1 MPDALGYGAVQTLN
15 ALSFSAL
22 LLLNGLGLSVVLS
35 LMNFVNLAH
44 GSFFLLGSYVAIFWL
59 GSGAPW
65 WLAFPAA
72 FLAAGLAGLLLDR
85 FPFRRFYARPHLMQ
99 VLLTYGLS
107 LIFAD
112 LMRWGIGAQ
121 ILTPEL
127 PDMLKGVVFIGDM
140 PFPIFRLFL
149 IGAGTVLGLA
159 LWLLLDRTIWGA
171 VLRAAVTDRGIVETL
186 GIDTRRVFTVV
197 LVLSAGLGGLSGAL
211 GAGMLAAYPGLDEE
225 VLLLALV
232 TVVVGG
238 LGSFGGS
245 VAGALVVGFTLTF
258 SKVWLPEFANL
269 AAFGA
274 LVLLL
279 LVRPA
284 GIVAPALRRL

>member
-1 MPDALGYGAVQTLN
+1 MPDALAYAAIQTLN

-44 GSFFLLGSYVAIFWL
+44 GSFYLLGSYVAIFWL

-65 WLAFPAA
+65 WLAAPAA
-72 FLAAGLAGLLLDR
+72 FLAAGLAGGVLER
-85 FPFRRFYARPHLMQ
+85 FPFRQFYARPHLMQ

-112 LMRWGIGAQ
+112 LMRWGFGAQ
-121 ILTPEL
+121 ILTPEMPAAL
-127 PDMLKGVVFIGDM
+127 QGVVFVFDM
-140 PFPIFRLFL
+140 PFPFFRLVL
-149 IGAGTVLGLA
+149 IGAGAVLGLA
-159 LWLLLDRTIWGA
+159 LWLLLDRTLWGA
-171 VLRAAVTDRGIVETL
+171 VLRASVTDRQIVETL
-186 GIDTRRVFTVV
+186 GIDTRLVLTLV

-238 LGSFGGS
+238 LGSFGGT
-245 VAGALVVGFTLTF
+245 VAGALVVGCALTF
-258 SKVWLPEFANL
+258 SKVWFPEFANL
-269 AAFGA
+269 AAFAA

-279 LVRPA
+279 VLRPS
-284 GIVAPALRRL
+284 GLVAPPMRRI

>member
-1 MPDALGYGAVQTLN
+1 MPDLLGYAAVQTLN

-35 LMNFVNLAH
+35 LMNFVNLTH
-44 GSFFLLGSYVAIFWL
+44 GAFFLLGSYVGIFWL

-72 FLAAGLAGLLLDR
+72 FLASGLVGAVLER
-85 FPFRRFYARPHLMQ
+85 FPFRQFYAQPHLMQ

-112 LMRWGIGAQ
+112 LMRWGFGAQ

-127 PDMLKGVVFIGDM
+127 PETLQGVVFILDM

-149 IGAGTVLGLA
+149 IGAGVALGLA
-159 LWLLLDRTIWGA
+159 LWLLLDRTVWGA
-171 VLRAAVTDRGIVETL
+171 VLRAAVSDRGIVETL
-186 GIDTRRVFTVV
+186 GIDTRRVLTLV

-238 LGSFGGS
+238 LGSFGGT
-245 VAGALVVGFTLTF
+245 VAGALVVGFALTF
-258 SKVWLPEFANL
+258 SKVWFPEFANL
-269 AAFGA
+269 AAFA
-274 LVLLL
+274 VLVLLL
-279 LVRPA
+279 MLRPS
-284 GIVAPALRRL
+284 GLVAPPLRRI

>member
-1 MPDALGYGAVQTLN
+1 MPDALGYAAVQTLN

-59 GSGAPW
+59 ASGAPW

-72 FLAAGLAGLLLDR
+72 FLAAGLAGALLDR
-85 FPFRRFYARPHLMQ
+85 FPFQRFYARPHLMQ

-121 ILTPEL
+121 ILTPDL
-127 PDMLKGVVFIGDM
+127 PGALQGVVFIADM

-149 IGAGTVLGLA
+149 IGAGVVLGLA

-186 GIDTRRVFTVV
+186 GIDTRCVFTVV

-245 VAGALVVGFTLTF
+245 VAGALVVGFALTF